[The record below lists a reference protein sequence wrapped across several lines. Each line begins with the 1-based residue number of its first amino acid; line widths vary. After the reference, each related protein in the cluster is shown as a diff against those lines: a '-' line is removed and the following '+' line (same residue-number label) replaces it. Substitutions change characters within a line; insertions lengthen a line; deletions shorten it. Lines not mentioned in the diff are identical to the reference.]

1 MAKDIESA
9 VQNDTATK
17 VDKLVS
23 NAHRALEEYLHQDFD
38 QEKVDHIV
46 RQAALAGVDQHMEL
60 AKMAVEDT
68 GRGVY
73 EDKIIKN
80 LFATEYI
87 YHDIKYFKTVGTI
100 KEIEEEGYVEIAE
113 PAGVIAGLT
122 PVTNPTSTTLFK
134 SLIALKTRNPIIFS
148 FHPSAQKCSSAAAKV
163 IRDAA
168 VEAGAPEHCIQWIE
182 KPSMDAVKQL
192 IQHPGIALILATGG
206 EAMVK
211 SAYSSGRPALG
222 VGPGNVPCYIEK
234 SAKIERAV
242 HDLLISK
249 TFDNGMIC
257 ASEQAL
263 IVDREISPQVTGML
277 SNLGCYFLNPEET
290 KKLEQISQCEE
301 KCTLNPD
308 IVGRSAFDIAAMAGI
323 KVPENTKILIAHQEG
338 VGPEF
343 PLSREKLSPI
353 LAYYEV
359 EDYREGTKRAR
370 EMVEYGGMG
379 HSAIIH
385 TENNQVVEY
394 YSNHIPVGRV
404 VVNSPAS
411 HGAIGDLYN
420 ILTPSLTLGCGYAG
434 RNTTTENVTAVDL
447 VSIKRVARRRVN
459 MQWFKV
465 PARVY
470 FERGALGYL
479 TKMPR
484 VERVF
489 IVTDRVLNEL
499 GYVKR
504 VEYYLGKRSNRVTIE
519 VFDAVEP
526 NPSLTTVQK
535 GVEIMENFKPD
546 TIIALGG
553 GSAMDAG
560 KGMWLFYEHP
570 DVKFEFMKLK
580 FLDIRKRTYKYPQAD
595 RKTRF
600 VAIPT
605 TSGSGSEVS
614 AFAVITDKGRDIKYP
629 LADYELT
636 PDVAIIDPEL
646 VMTMPKGLTADTGID
661 ALTHAIEA
669 YVSVMAS
676 DFTDGLAL
684 KAIELVFRYLPRAY
698 HNPDDAEA
706 REKMHNAASI
716 AGMAFTNAFLG
727 VNHALAHKLGGEFD
741 IPHGR
746 ANAILLP
753 HVIAYNASVPS
764 KFTPWPKYEH
774 YQAPERYQQI
784 ARYLGLPASTP
795 EEGVTSLIEAIR
807 NLMREVDIPD
817 TVAQCGVD
825 MQEYLNKLP
834 MLADKAYEDQTV
846 VTNPRMPLVH
856 ELEAILREAYGPDLV
871 QTDYSRM
878 EYPLMGQQGAPFTG
892 EQEVPLGG
900 EQETPHPGGTPDYV
914 Q

>member
-1 MAKDIESA
+1 MAQDSPT
-9 VQNDTATK
+9 TAKNEISET
-17 VDKLVS
+17 VNTLVL
-23 NAHRALEEYLHQDFD
+23 NAQQALQQYMGPAFD
-38 QEKVDHIV
+38 QSKIDNIV
-46 RQAALAGVDQHMEL
+46 HQAALAGVDRHMDL

-68 GRGVY
+68 NRGVY

-87 YHDIKYFKTVGTI
+87 YHDIKYLKTVGLI
-100 KEIEEEGYVEIAE
+100 KDMDEEGYAEIAE
-113 PAGVIAGLT
+113 PAGVIAALT
-122 PVTNPTSTTLFK
+122 PVTNPTSTALFK

-148 FHPSAQKCSSAAAKV
+148 FHPSAQKSSAEAARV

-168 VEAGAPEHCIQWIE
+168 VKAGAPEHCIQWIE
-182 KPSMDAVKQL
+182 KPSMQAVQEL
-192 IQHPGIALILATGG
+192 IHHHGVALILATGG

-234 SAKIERAV
+234 SANVARAV
-242 HDLLISK
+242 NDLIISK

-263 IVDREISPQVTGML
+263 IVDREIAPRVTEILAG
-277 SNLGCYFLNPEET
+277 LGCYFLNSEEIG
-290 KKLEQISQCEE
+290 KLERIAVCQEE
-301 KCTLNPD
+301 KCSLNPD
-308 IVGRSAFDIAAMAGI
+308 IVGQSAYKIAQMAGI
-323 KVPENTKILIAHQEG
+323 NVPENTKILIAAQEG
-338 VGPEF
+338 VGPDY

-359 EDYREGTKRAR
+359 DDYREGTERAR
-370 EMVEYGGMG
+370 EMVEFGGIG

-385 TENNQVVEY
+385 SGNEEIIKY
-394 YSNHIPVGRV
+394 YAKHLRVGRI

-411 HGAIGDLYN
+411 QGAIGDLYN

-434 RNTTTENVTAVDL
+434 RNATTENVTAVDL
-447 VSIKRVARRRVN
+447 INVKRVALRRVN

-470 FERGALGYL
+470 FERGALQYL
-479 TKMPR
+479 SKMPH

-489 IVTDRVLNEL
+489 VVTDRVLNQL

-504 VEYYLGKRSNRVTIE
+504 IEYYLEKRNNRVTIE
-519 VFDAVEP
+519 VFDEVEP

-535 GVEIMENFKPD
+535 GVDIMKNFKPD

-553 GSAMDAG
+553 GSAMDAA

-570 DVKFEFMKLK
+570 DVKFDFMKLK
-580 FLDIRKRTYKYPQAD
+580 FLDIRKRTYKYPQAE

-600 VAIPT
+600 VAVPT

-646 VMTMPKGLTADTGID
+646 VMTMPRGLTADSGID
-661 ALTHAIEA
+661 ALSHAIEA

-684 KAIELVFRYLPRAY
+684 KAIELVFRYLSRAY

-764 KFTPWPKYEH
+764 KLTPWPKYEH
-774 YQAPERYQQI
+774 YQAPQRYQDI

-795 EEGVTSLIEAIR
+795 QEGVASLIEAIR
-807 NLMREVDIPD
+807 KLMRDVDIPE
-817 TVAQCGVD
+817 TVAECGVD
-825 MQEYLNKLP
+825 MEEYQRKLP
-834 MLADKAYEDQTV
+834 MLADKAFEDQTV

-856 ELEAILREAYGPDLV
+856 ELEDLLRAAYGPDLV

-878 EYPLMGQQGAPFTG
+878 EFPLAVEEEMPGLSTA
-892 EQEVPLGG
+892 EQAKEGPEYL
-900 EQETPHPGGTPDYV
+900 Q
-914 Q
+914 

>member
-1 MAKDIESA
+1 MAPDTKAA
-9 VQNDTATK
+9 VQNEASAMVET
-17 VDKLVS
+17 LVN
-23 NAHRALEEYLHQDFD
+23 NAQGALQKYLHQGFD
-38 QEKVDHIV
+38 QAKVDNIV

-60 AKMAVEDT
+60 ARMAVEDT

-87 YHDIKYFKTVGTI
+87 YHDIKYLKTVGPI
-100 KEIEEEGYVEIAE
+100 KELDEEGYAEIAE
-113 PAGVIAGLT
+113 PAGVIAALT
-122 PVTNPTSTTLFK
+122 PVTNPTSTTMFK

-148 FHPSAQKCSSAAAKV
+148 FHPSAQKCSTEAARV

-168 VEAGAPEHCIQWIE
+168 IQAGAPEHCIQWIDR
-182 KPSMDAVKQL
+182 PSLQAAQGL
-192 IQHPGIALILATGG
+192 INHPGVALILATGG

-211 SAYSSGRPALG
+211 AAYSSGRPALG

-234 SAKIERAV
+234 SANIERAV
-242 HDLLISK
+242 NDLVISK

-257 ASEQAL
+257 ASEQAV
-263 IVDREISPQVTGML
+263 IVDLEISSQVTDIL
-277 SNLGCYFLNPEET
+277 SGLGCYFLDPDEIY
-290 KKLEQISQCEE
+290 KLEGIAICKE
-301 KCTLNPD
+301 KCSLNPD
-308 IVGRSAFDIAAMAGI
+308 IVGRSAYDIANMAGLT
-323 KVPENTKILIAHQEG
+323 VPENTKILIARQEG
-338 VGPEF
+338 VGKEF
-343 PLSREKLSPI
+343 PLSREKLSPV

-359 EDYREGTKRAR
+359 QDFREGTERAR
-370 EMVEYGGMG
+370 EMVEFGGVG

-385 TENNQVVEY
+385 TENQEIVQYFAER
-394 YSNHIPVGRV
+394 IRAGRI

-411 HGAIGDLYN
+411 QGAIGDLYN

-434 RNTTTENVTAVDL
+434 RNATTENVTAVDL
-447 VSIKRVARRRVN
+447 INVKRVAQRRVN
-459 MQWFKV
+459 MQWFRV

-470 FERGALGYL
+470 FERGALQYL
-479 TKMPR
+479 TKMPQ

-489 IVTDRVLNEL
+489 VVTDRVLNEL
-499 GYVKR
+499 GYVKKL
-504 VEYYLGKRSNRVTIE
+504 EYYLGKRNNRVTIE
-519 VFDAVEP
+519 VFDEVEP

-535 GVEIMENFKPD
+535 GVAIMQNFKPD

-553 GSAMDAG
+553 GSAMDAA

-570 DVKFEFMKLK
+570 DVKFDFMKLK
-580 FLDIRKRTYKYPQAD
+580 FLDIRKRTYKYPQAG

-600 VAIPT
+600 VAVPT

-614 AFAVITDKGRDIKYP
+614 AFAVITDKGKDIKYP

-646 VMTMPKGLTADTGID
+646 VMSMPKGLTADSGID
-661 ALTHAIEA
+661 VLTHAIEA

-698 HNPDDAEA
+698 HNPKDAEA
-706 REKMHNAASI
+706 REKMHNASTI

-753 HVIAYNASVPS
+753 HVIAYNAALPS
-764 KFTPWPKYEH
+764 KLTPWPKYEH
-774 YQAPERYQQI
+774 FQAPERYRQI
-784 ARYLGLPASTP
+784 SQYLGLPAGDP
-795 EEGVTSLIEAIR
+795 QEGVFSLIEAVR
-807 NLMREVDIPD
+807 QLMRDVEIPD

-825 MQEYLNKLP
+825 LEDYRRKLH
-834 MLADKAYEDQTV
+834 LIAEKAFEDQTV
-846 VTNPRMPLVH
+846 VTNPRMPLIH
-856 ELEAILREAYGPDLV
+856 ELEDILRSAFGPDLV
-871 QTDYSRM
+871 QTDYSRTDF
-878 EYPLMGQQGAPFTG
+878 PLTS
-892 EQEVPLGG
+892 EQEQPV
-900 EQETPHPGGTPDYV
+900 TPSDYL

>member
-1 MAKDIESA
+1 MARDGTTT
-9 VQNDTATK
+9 VQNNAAEMVNT
-17 VDKLVS
+17 LVN
-23 NAHRALEEYLHQDFD
+23 NAQQALQKYLQPDFD
-38 QEKVDHIV
+38 QAKVDNIV

-68 GRGVY
+68 NRGVY

-87 YHDIKYFKTVGTI
+87 YHDIKYLKTVGTI
-100 KEIEEEGYVEIAE
+100 NEVDEEGYAEIAE
-113 PAGVIAGLT
+113 PAGVIAALT
-122 PVTNPTSTTLFK
+122 PVTNPTSTALFK

-148 FHPSAQKCSSAAAKV
+148 FHPSAQKCSSEAARIV
-163 IRDAA
+163 RDAA
-168 VEAGAPEHCIQWIE
+168 IRAGAPEHCIQWLE
-182 KPSMDAVKQL
+182 QPSMEAVQEL
-192 IQHPGIALILATGG
+192 IHNPGVALILATGG
-206 EAMVK
+206 EGMVK

-222 VGPGNVPCYIEK
+222 VGPGNVPCYIESSSK
-234 SAKIERAV
+234 VDRAV
-242 HDLLISK
+242 NDLVISK

-257 ASEQAL
+257 ASEQAV
-263 IVDREISPQVTGML
+263 IVDREISPQVTEL
-277 SNLGCYFLNPEET
+277 LASLGCYFLNPDEI
-290 KKLEQISQCEE
+290 KKLEKIAVCEE
-301 KCTLNPD
+301 KCSLNPD
-308 IVGRSAFDIAAMAGI
+308 VVGQRAFDIAGMAGI
-323 KVPENTKILIAHQEG
+323 SVPENTKILIARQEG
-338 VGPEF
+338 VGPDF

-359 EDYREGTKRAR
+359 QDYREGTERAR
-370 EMVEYGGMG
+370 EMVEFGGVG

-385 TENNQVVEY
+385 TENQEIVNY
-394 YSNHIPVGRV
+394 YANRIRVGRI

-411 HGAIGDLYN
+411 QGAIGDLYN

-434 RNTTTENVTAVDL
+434 RNATTENVTAVDL
-447 VSIKRVARRRVN
+447 INVKRVAGRRVN
-459 MQWFKV
+459 MQWFRV

-470 FERGALGYL
+470 FERGALQYL
-479 TKMPR
+479 TKMPH

-489 IVTDRVLNEL
+489 IVTDKVLNEL

-504 VEYYLGKRSNRVTIE
+504 LEYYLGKRNNRVTIE

-535 GVEIMENFKPD
+535 GVEIMQSFKPD

-553 GSAMDAG
+553 GSAMDAA

-570 DVKFEFMKLK
+570 DVKFDFMKLK

-600 VAIPT
+600 VAVPT

-614 AFAVITDKGRDIKYP
+614 AFAVITDKGKDIKYP

-646 VMTMPKGLTADTGID
+646 VMSMPKGLTADSGID
-661 ALTHAIEA
+661 ALSHAIEA

-684 KAIELVFRYLPRAY
+684 KASQLVFRYLPRAY
-698 HNPDDAEA
+698 HNPKDAEA
-706 REKMHNAASI
+706 REKIHNAATI

-727 VNHALAHKLGGEFD
+727 VNHALAHKLGGEFN

-753 HVIAYNASVPS
+753 HVIAYNASMPS
-764 KFTPWPKYEH
+764 KLTPWPKYDH
-774 YQAPERYQQI
+774 YQAPERYQDI
-784 ARYLGLPASTP
+784 ARYLGLPASNP
-795 EEGVTSLIEAIR
+795 QEGVASLIEAVR
-807 NLMREVDIPD
+807 KLMREVDIPD
-817 TVAQCGVD
+817 TIAQCGVD
-825 MQEYLNKLP
+825 MNEFLEKLP
-834 MLADKAYEDQTV
+834 MLADKAFEDQTV

-856 ELEAILREAYGPDLV
+856 ELEEILREAYGPDLA
-871 QTDYSRM
+871 QRKQGDGSFASLEGNKLREQLIQSNWQSGQPSR
-878 EYPLMGQQGAPFTG
+878 G
-892 EQEVPLGG
+892 
-900 EQETPHPGGTPDYV
+900 PDYV

>member
-1 MAKDIESA
+1 MSKDSPNNGTNE
-9 VQNDTATK
+9 TAEMVNSLVLNAQKALDKYLQPEYDQAK
-17 VDKLVS
+17 VD
-23 NAHRALEEYLHQDFD
+23 N
-38 QEKVDHIV
+38 IV
-46 RQAALAGVDQHMEL
+46 RQAALAGVDRHMDL

-68 GRGVY
+68 GRGIY

-87 YHDIKYFKTVGTI
+87 YHDIKYLKTVGTV
-100 KEIEEEGYVEIAE
+100 KEVDEEGYTEIAE
-113 PAGVIAGLT
+113 PAGVIAALT

-148 FHPSAQKCSSAAAKV
+148 FHPSAQKCCSEAARV
-163 IRDAA
+163 LRDAA
-168 VEAGAPEHCIQWIE
+168 IRAGAPEHCIQWID
-182 KPSMDAVKQL
+182 KPTMTGVKEL
-192 IQHPGIALILATGG
+192 IHHNGVALILATGG
-206 EAMVK
+206 EGMVR

-222 VGPGNVPCYIEK
+222 VGPGNVPCYIER
-234 SAKIERAV
+234 SADIERSV
-242 HDLLISK
+242 NDLVISK

-263 IVDREISPQVTGML
+263 IVDKEVSPQVTELLMG
-277 SNLGCYFLNPEET
+277 LGCYFLNPEEIS
-290 KKLEQISQCEE
+290 KLEQLSVCRE

-308 IVGRSAFDIAAMAGI
+308 IVGRSAFDIAQMAGI
-323 KVPENTKILIAHQEG
+323 NVPEFTKILIAHQEG
-338 VGPEF
+338 VGPDY

-359 EDYREGTKRAR
+359 GGYREGTQRAM
-370 EMVEYGGMG
+370 EMVEFGGLG

-385 TENNQVVEY
+385 TANKEIVNY
-394 YSNHIPVGRV
+394 FANHIRAGRV
-404 VVNSPAS
+404 VVNAPAS
-411 HGAIGDLYN
+411 QGAIGDLYN

-434 RNTTTENVTAVDL
+434 RNATTENVTAVDL
-447 VSIKRVARRRVN
+447 VNIKRVAQRRVN
-459 MQWFKV
+459 MQWFRV

-499 GYVKR
+499 GYVNKL
-504 VEYYLGKRSNRVTIE
+504 EYYFGKRNNRVTIE

-535 GVEIMENFKPD
+535 GVEIMHRFKPD

-553 GSAMDAG
+553 GSPMDAA

-580 FLDIRKRTYKYPQAD
+580 FMDIRKRTYKYPQAD

-614 AFAVITDKGRDIKYP
+614 AFAVITDKGQDIKYP

-646 VMTMPKGLTADTGID
+646 VMTMPKGLTADSGID
-661 ALTHAIEA
+661 ALSHAIEA

-676 DFTDGLAL
+676 DYTDGLAL

-698 HNPDDAEA
+698 HNPEDAEA
-706 REKMHNAASI
+706 REKMHNASTI

-727 VNHALAHKLGGEFD
+727 VNHALAHKVGGEFD

-753 HVIAYNASVPS
+753 HVIAYNASMPS
-764 KFTPWPKYEH
+764 KLATWPKYESFK
-774 YQAPERYQQI
+774 APQRYQDI
-784 ARYLGLPASTP
+784 ARYLGLPAATP
-795 EEGVTSLIEAIR
+795 QEGVASLIEAVRKLIR
-807 NLMREVDIPD
+807 ELDMPD
-817 TVAQCGVD
+817 TIAACGVD
-825 MQEYLNKLP
+825 MEEFQAKLP
-834 MLADKAYEDQTV
+834 MLADKAFEDQTV

-856 ELEAILREAYGPDLV
+856 ELEEILKAAYGQDLV
-871 QTDYSRM
+871 QTDLSRSSM
-878 EYPLMGQQGAPFTG
+878 PLTAGPEQNWQISP
-892 EQEVPLGG
+892 EQEQHGQAG
-900 EQETPHPGGTPDYV
+900 NIQEPTH
-914 Q
+914 

>member
-1 MAKDIESA
+1 MAQDGETTVKNGTTTMVETLVNNAQKALQEYLGPSYD
-9 VQNDTATK
+9 QRK
-17 VDKLVS
+17 VD
-23 NAHRALEEYLHQDFD
+23 D
-38 QEKVDHIV
+38 IV

-60 AKMAVEDT
+60 AKSAVEDT

-73 EDKIIKN
+73 EDKIVKN

-87 YHDIKYFKTVGTI
+87 YHDIKYLKTVGTI
-100 KEIEEEGYVEIAE
+100 KDLDEEGYTEIAE
-113 PAGVIAGLT
+113 PAGVIAALT

-148 FHPSAQKCSSAAAKV
+148 FHPSAQKCSAEAARV
-163 IRDAA
+163 IRESAIK
-168 VEAGAPEHCIQWIE
+168 AGAPENCIQWIE
-182 KPSMDAVKQL
+182 HPSMQAVQAL
-192 IQHPGIALILATGG
+192 IQNPGVALILATGG
-206 EAMVK
+206 ENMVRA
-211 SAYSSGRPALG
+211 AYSSGRPALG
-222 VGPGNVPCYIEK
+222 VGPGNVPCYIER

-242 HDLLISK
+242 NDLVLSK
-249 TFDNGMIC
+249 TFDNGMNC

-263 IVDREISPQVTGML
+263 IVDRDISPQVTENL
-277 SNLGCYFLNPEET
+277 ESLGCYFLSPEET
-290 KKLEQISQCEE
+290 GKLEGIAVCRE
-301 KCTLNPD
+301 KGCSLNPD
-308 IVGRSAFDIAAMAGI
+308 VVGRSAFDIANMAGI
-323 KVPENTKILIAHQEG
+323 RVPENTKILIARQEG
-338 VGPEF
+338 VGPDY

-353 LAYYEV
+353 LAFYEV
-359 EDYREGTKRAR
+359 GGYREGTERAR
-370 EMVEYGGMG
+370 EMVEFGGVG

-385 TENNQVVEY
+385 TESEEIVQY
-394 YSNHIPVGRV
+394 YASQIRAGRI

-411 HGAIGDLYN
+411 QGAIGDLYN

-434 RNTTTENVTAVDL
+434 RNATTENVTAVDL
-447 VSIKRVARRRVN
+447 INVKRVANRRVN

-470 FERGALGYL
+470 FERGALQYL

-484 VERVF
+484 VERAFV
-489 IVTDRVLNEL
+489 VTDRVLNEL

-504 VEYYLGKRSNRVTIE
+504 VEYYLEKRTNRVTIE
-519 VFDAVEP
+519 VFDDVEP

-535 GVEIMENFKPD
+535 GVDIMHSFKPD

-553 GSAMDAG
+553 GSAMDAA

-570 DVKFEFMKLK
+570 DVRFDFMKLK
-580 FLDIRKRTYKYPQAD
+580 FLDIRKRTYKYPQAG
-595 RKTRF
+595 RKTKF
-600 VAIPT
+600 VAVPT

-614 AFAVITDKGRDIKYP
+614 AFAVITDKGREIKYP

-636 PDVAIIDPEL
+636 PDVAIIDPDL
-646 VMTMPKGLTADTGID
+646 VMTMPKGLTADSGID

-698 HNPDDAEA
+698 HDPKDSEA

-716 AGMAFTNAFLG
+716 AGMAFTNSFLG

-753 HVIAYNASVPS
+753 HVIAYNASTPS
-764 KFTPWPKYEH
+764 KLTPWPKYEH
-774 YQAPERYQQI
+774 FQAPERYRQI
-784 ARYLGLPASTP
+784 SQFLGLPASDP
-795 EEGVTSLIEAIR
+795 HEGVTSLIEAVR
-807 NLMREVDIPD
+807 QLMRDIDMPD

-825 MQEYLNKLP
+825 VEEYQRKLH
-834 MLADKAYEDQTV
+834 MLAEKAFEDQTV
-846 VTNPRMPLVH
+846 VTNPRVPLVH

-878 EYPLMGQQGAPFTG
+878 EFPLMG
-892 EQEVPLGG
+892 EQAQP
-900 EQETPHPGGTPDYV
+900 ETKPDLL